1 MNGSE
6 ALPPWFGVLFFV
18 IFFGV
23 FGPAFWAM
31 ARILRR
37 MGFSGWWV
45 LSAGLWPF
53 MLVILALSRWPAFEE
68 KRDGDIRT

>member
-31 ARILRR
+31 AHILRR

-45 LSAGLWPF
+45 GSKADRLASRIGLADWR
-53 MLVILALSRWPAFEE
+53 LWEL
-68 KRDGDIRT
+68 